1 MIGGIAAR
9 LEVIDPGLVR
19 TRRGVRA
26 VCAIVLAW
34 ATTVAVTAAF
44 DVDDPLRITLF
55 AAGAALEGALLAP
68 DPQPK
73 DRVRTI
79 GWAAVV
85 SAAAVVITVQLS
97 LIAVWLA
104 AGLLVLL
111 MFSSFALRPWSFRV
125 ASLALMG
132 AITVYITGGGY
143 ITVGRIGWF
152 VLAAA
157 IGFGWLGLWES
168 VILPDDPLRSLQRSV
183 QAFSRCTVDTVA
195 GVVDVLNTVR
205 DATPSDGPR
214 KALHAKLERVR
225 SCRDAIER
233 QTPGAIASGF
243 GETDADQLRVALHSV
258 RKGLEDMVEHVD
270 PAEWVQSL
278 PDRLAGS
285 ITSALRQLSV
295 ALGED
300 SNEESRDVAA
310 QTAQVLRGHVHDALA
325 QTTTTGSAPFEPT
338 ALLAAL
344 TLLGDGEVIAQSVTQ
359 ATTLTA
365 RTANVGVVLGATV
378 ARPAA
383 DPSAPP
389 DRHGLSLTMALAI
402 QGVAA
407 AVVAGGIATLV
418 GNEQRLVVAWTAF
431 VIIGGSAGVSTR
443 RAMVR
448 IPATILGA
456 VAGVLIAA
464 TVPDTLGWTIV
475 VVAVGVFFTIVTAPV
490 SYPAMVFW
498 IGIAFV
504 PLFATEGAYLD
515 LVIDKGIAALIGGC
529 VAAVVA
535 LTVVPIRASREV
547 RPAILE
553 YLAALDTAL
562 ASHLPGHE
570 HGVATAE
577 ARLDSSHA
585 ALASTVTSAAVET
598 NVFSLPENVRN
609 AEADRVD
616 AVHDA
621 YQRLTP
627 LLSDAWRRLHG
638 WSDEQVAKGMH
649 RLRDVVERAESS
661 ARGEVTRTPDAAEE
675 VMPVPNAGS
684 LGLSDS
690 LRRAENLYARLTD
703 LAAVLAEA
711 PVRPAVSR

>member
-9 LEVIDPGLVR
+9 LESTDPGLVR

-44 DVDDPLRITLF
+44 DVDDPSRITLF
-55 AAGAALEGALLAP
+55 AAGAAFEGALLAP

-85 SAAAVVITVQLS
+85 SAAAVVVTVQLS

-111 MFSSFALRPWSFRV
+111 MFSSFALRPWSSRV

-132 AITVYITGGGY
+132 AITVYITGGGH

-157 IGFGWLGLWES
+157 IGFGWLALWEA

-183 QAFSRCTVDTVA
+183 QAFSRRAADTVA
-195 GVVDVLNTVR
+195 GVVEVLDTVP
-205 DATPSDGPR
+205 DATPSDRPR
-214 KALHAKLERVR
+214 KVLRANLQRVR
-225 SCRDAIER
+225 WCRKAIER
-233 QTPGAIASGF
+233 ETPGAVVRGLSEA
-243 GETDADQLRVALHSV
+243 DADLLRVALHSV
-258 RKGLEDMVEHVD
+258 QKGLEDMVGLVD
-270 PAEWVQSL
+270 APEWVRSL

-285 ITSALRQLSV
+285 MTAGLRDLSV
-295 ALGED
+295 ALGD
-300 SNEESRDVAA
+300 GSNEESRDVAA
-310 QTAQVLRGHVHDALA
+310 QTAQIHGALT
-325 QTTTTGSAPFEPT
+325 QTTTTGSAPFDPT

-344 TLLGDGEVIAQSVTQ
+344 ALLGDGEVVAQSITQ
-359 ATTLTA
+359 ATILAA
-365 RTANVGVVLGATV
+365 RTPQAGRVAEVATV
-378 ARPAA
+378 AAPPAA
-383 DPSAPP
+383 DPGAQP
-389 DRHGLSLTMALAI
+389 DRHGLSPPMALAI
-402 QGVAA
+402 QGVVA
-407 AVVAGGIATLV
+407 AVVAGEIARLV
-418 GNEQRLVVAWTAF
+418 GNEQGLVVAWTAF

-443 RAMVR
+443 RAIVR

-456 VAGVLIAA
+456 VGGVLIAA
-464 TVPDTLGWTIV
+464 TVPDTIGWTIA

-562 ASHLPGHE
+562 ESHLPGHE
-570 HGVATAE
+570 RRVATAE
-577 ARLDSSHA
+577 AGLDSAHA
-585 ALASTVTSAAVET
+585 ALAAKVTSAAIET
-598 NVFSLPENVRN
+598 NVFSQPENVGN
-609 AEADRVD
+609 EEADRVD

-621 YQRLTP
+621 YQRLRP
-627 LLSDAWRRLHG
+627 LLSDSSRLLHG
-638 WSDEQVAKGMH
+638 WSDEQVAKGIQ
-649 RLRDVVERAESS
+649 RLRGAVERAESS
-661 ARGEVTRTPDAAEE
+661 ARGRPIRATDEAADSAQVANAVTT
-675 VMPVPNAGS
+675 

-690 LRRAENLYARLTD
+690 LRRVENLHARLTD
-703 LAAVLAEA
+703 LASALGGASV
-711 PVRPAVSR
+711 PPA